1 MLRTSGARSLT
12 GTVRQ
17 AGMGHELVWRLRDRA
32 ALERRFQ
39 LRFAR
44 PERHGWA
51 TARLVDK
58 FIEDVTLYPMEW
70 PTSSEPISNDEW

>member
-51 TARLVDK
+51 TAWLVDK